1 MSVTNPQRWQ
11 FDEDLESKYEI
22 IDVLGGGGMGRVLRA
37 RHRQL
42 KRLVA
47 IKLLQHDLKASEAVT
62 RFLREARA
70 AAHIRSVHVAHVMDA
85 GILRNG
91 QPYIVMEYLQGQDL
105 ANMVALRG
113 RLQVEQAVGFVLQAL
128 EAIAEAHSLQ
138 IIHRDIKPGNL
149 FATRALAG
157 ETSIKVVD
165 FGLAK
170 TSLALDTLDPGVTER
185 GAVLGTPSYMSP
197 EQFVDAQDA
206 DARTDIWGV
215 GATLFELLTGT
226 PPFTGASLPQIYT
239 AVMHQPIPKLRSL
252 VRELPEGLENVIATC
267 LTRERAKRYA
277 NVAEL
282 AEALEPYAADSSR
295 EHVARIRRIVDG
307 VRDSIDHLDVPE
319 DEVLTNFGAPSDV
332 PSVKPGVI
340 SSTFARDS
348 RELASPSNGHAAPP
362 PKRRRYWVGLAA
374 LAVALMGAVAWTI
387 ASRYATAAL
396 ERVPVAEVA
405 PSPSRSPSPIPIP
418 ADDTRHNASPLFEVQ
433 NTPATSTPATA
444 PEPRAPANS
453 ASARGFV
460 TPPPTVSRPTAN
472 RSRRTK
478 VGPAGAPNPQQPSS
492 IYEQYP

>member
-47 IKLLQHDLKASEAVT
+47 IKLLQHDLKASEAVA

-70 AAHIRSVHVAHVMDA
+70 AAQIRSVHVAHVMDA
-85 GILRNG
+85 GILRSG

-113 RLQVEQAVGFVLQAL
+113 RLPVEQAVGFVLQAL
-128 EAIAEAHSLQ
+128 EAIGEAHFLQ

-149 FATRALAG
+149 FATRELAG

-170 TSLALDTLDPGVTER
+170 TSHSLDTLDLAVTER

-197 EQFVDAQDA
+197 EQFVDAQDV
-206 DARTDIWGV
+206 DARTDIWGI
-215 GATLFELLTGT
+215 GATLFELLTGA

-239 AVMHQPIPKLRSL
+239 AVMHQPIPRARSIL
-252 VRELPEGLENVIATC
+252 RELPEGLDDVIAKC
-267 LTRERAKRYA
+267 LTRERSQRFE

-282 AEALEPYAADSSR
+282 AEALEPYASDSHR
-295 EHVARIRRIVDG
+295 ENVARIRRIVDG
-307 VRDSIDHLDVPE
+307 VRESIDFIDVPE
-319 DEVLTNFGAPSDV
+319 DAVAPSFAARGDV
-332 PSVKPGVI
+332 PSPQPGVI
-340 SSTFARDS
+340 SSTFARNS
-348 RELASPSNGHAAPP
+348 RELQSASSASGIAGAEPKKSNLNLLWIALVALTLLGIVAWTLNARHPVAGPQPLPQTLHRELPPMIQAQAPP
-362 PKRRRYWVGLAA
+362 PKPDAA
-374 LAVALMGAVAWTI
+374 
-387 ASRYATAAL
+387 
-396 ERVPVAEVA
+396 P
-405 PSPSRSPSPIPIP
+405 
-418 ADDTRHNASPLFEVQ
+418 
-433 NTPATSTPATA
+433 NTTQPA
-444 PEPRAPANS
+444 PENPFKDVRAP
-453 ASARGFV
+453 V
-460 TPPPTVSRPTAN
+460 ELPTTVSRHTAN
-472 RSRRTK
+472 KLHRTK
-478 VGPAGAPNPQQPSS
+478 VTGGAMPRPPEAS